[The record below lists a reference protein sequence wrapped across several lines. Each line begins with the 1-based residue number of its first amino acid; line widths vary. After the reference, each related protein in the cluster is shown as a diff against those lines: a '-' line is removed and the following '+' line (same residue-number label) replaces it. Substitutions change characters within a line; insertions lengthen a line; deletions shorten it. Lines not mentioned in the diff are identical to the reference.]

1 MTGATRLATG
11 DRLRFLVI
19 ALVLCEGGVHLQ
31 QYQSFLHSV
40 PTINTLFLLNAV
52 SAAVIALAL
61 AASRDRVAIFIG
73 LSAIGMTVVALV
85 SLAISRASVLFNY
98 SEPTLRGPVL
108 FATIVEL
115 AAVLAASAFII
126 VRMGEI
132 AQRPGHAVAV
142 GTVNQ
147 PARA

>member
-1 MTGATRLATG
+1 MTRATRLGTG

-61 AASRDRVAIFIG
+61 AASRDRVAIFTG

-85 SLAISRASVLFNY
+85 SLAIARAGVLFNY

-108 FATIVEL
+108 FAAIVEL

-126 VRMGEI
+126 VRIREI
-132 AQRPGHAVAV
+132 TPRTENAAAV
-142 GTVNQ
+142 GSTTDSV
-147 PARA
+147 R